1 MYRIRVLSS
10 LRGGLIVAIVAA
22 AAMAEA
28 GGMSPS
34 PLPAAASA
42 ASAPAAARAAAPVTE
57 PRSLQPAGRPRIG
70 LVLSGGGARGLAHV
84 GVLKVLE
91 RERIP
96 IDVIAGTSMGAIIGG
111 LYASGMSAES
121 LERELLKV
129 DWDQLFA
136 TRVARRELSQRRKET
151 DFEIASALEIGLRD
165 GELRVPIGTL
175 SSRGLESLLRRYT
188 LPVRAVR
195 DFDRLPTPFRAVAT
209 DMENGQPLVL
219 KEGDL
224 ALAMRS
230 SMSVPGVF
238 APTEIEGRIL
248 GDGGLVNNLPVDVA
262 RAMGADVVIAV
273 NIGTPLGARDTLG
286 SLIGVTTQMINILT
300 EQNVQRSLATLGP
313 RDLLIAPQ
321 LGLLSS
327 ADFAKAME
335 LIELG
340 ELQTAQMVL
349 QLEAYGVDQ
358 ASYQSWAQARA
369 RPGLPQPVLEFVKFD
384 GSEVTRPERFAE
396 QLETRPGKP
405 FAADAAERDARRLAA
420 SGDYTRVDYQLL
432 RTGSGDDGVVFNLEE
447 KSWGPN
453 YFRFGLGLSTDFSG
467 RSSFNVKIAHV
478 WRWLDEVGSEWRNVV
493 EIGSRPGWST
503 EWYRPLGWNTS
514 LGHDWFIAPTASADR
529 REVVTYAGAEGP
541 ESGRFRRSSL
551 RLGVDLG
558 QPWGEF
564 GELRLGPYLQRWDDK
579 TLIVSRDFAAP
590 GGGTERRE
598 IGLRLRAIVD
608 QLDYA
613 FFAQEGYRLVGEL
626 AGGRVRSGSDA
637 GEAER
642 DFSRVEANVNVATT
656 WAAKHTLNFYGS
668 TLFAGRSAPLGR
680 GLYALGGFQNLSGY
694 EPGQVEGN
702 YLLFGRASYYYRLTP
717 PALTR
722 GFFAGLSLEAG
733 NAWAERRQMSLGDLR
748 TGTSV
753 FLGADTGLGPL
764 YVGVAYAPR
773 GDTAVYLLLGR
784 P

>member
-1 MYRIRVLSS
+1 MRRCRVLSC
-10 LRGGLIVAIVAA
+10 LRACLFVCVFGPAA
-22 AAMAEA
+22 AVESA
-28 GGMSPS
+28 GGSAS
-34 PLPAAASA
+34 PLPAAAQA
-42 ASAPAAARAAAPVTE
+42 ASAPAAAAPVVAAR
-57 PRSLQPAGRPRIG
+57 PLQPAGRPRIG

-96 IDVIAGTSMGAIIGG
+96 IDAIAGTSMGAIIGG
-111 LYASGMSAES
+111 LYASGMSAEV

-151 DFEIASALEIGLRD
+151 DFEIAWALEIGLRD

-209 DMENGQPLVL
+209 DMETGQPLVL

-248 GDGGLVNNLPVDVA
+248 GDGGLVNNLPIDVV
-262 RAMGADVVIAV
+262 RAMGVDVVIAV
-273 NIGTPLGARDTLG
+273 NIGTPLGGRETLG
-286 SLIGVTTQMINILT
+286 SLLGVTSQMINILT
-300 EQNVQRSLATLGP
+300 EQNVQRSLVTLTP

-321 LGLLSS
+321 LGALTS
-327 ADFAKAME
+327 ADFAKTTA

-340 ELQTAQMVL
+340 ELQTAQKVL
-349 QLEAYGVDQ
+349 ELQPYGIDA
-358 ASYQSWAQARA
+358 ASYQAWTQARTQ
-369 RPGLPQPVLEFVKFD
+369 PGLPQPTLGFVKFE
-384 GSEVTRPERFAE
+384 GNEVTQPGRFAAA
-396 QLETRPGKP
+396 LETRPGQP

-420 SGDYTRVDYQLL
+420 SGDYTRVDYQLV
-432 RTGSGDDGVVFNLEE
+432 RDGTGDDGVVFNLEE
-447 KSWGPN
+447 KPWGPN
-453 YFRFGLGLSTDFSG
+453 YFRFGIGLSTDFSG
-467 RSSFNVKIAHV
+467 RSSFNIKIAHV
-478 WRWLDEVGSEWRNVV
+478 WRWLDAAGSEWRNGVQ
-493 EIGSRPGWST
+493 IGSNPGWLTEWYHPLGWST
-503 EWYRPLGWNTS
+503 S
-514 LGHDWFIAPTASADR
+514 LGSDWFIAPTASIDR
-529 REVVTYAGAEGP
+529 KEVVTYASAEGP
-541 ESGRFRRSSL
+541 ESGRFRRSSV
-551 RLGVDLG
+551 RLGLDLG

-579 TLIVSRDFAAP
+579 TLIVSSDFAAADQ
-590 GGGTERRE
+590 GTERRE
-598 IGLRLRAIVD
+598 VGLRLRAVVD

-613 FFAQEGYRLVGEL
+613 FFAQEGYRLVGEV
-626 AGGRVRSGSDA
+626 ARGKVRNGSDA
-637 GEAER
+637 GDAEQ
-642 DFSRVEANVNVATT
+642 DFSRIEANVNFATT
-656 WAAKHTLNFYGS
+656 WATKHTLNFYGS
-668 TLFAGRSAPLGR
+668 TLFAGRATPLGR
-680 GLYALGGFQNLSGY
+680 GLYTLGGFQNLSGY
-694 EPGQVEGN
+694 KPGQVEGN

-722 GFFAGLSLEAG
+722 GFFAGFSLEAG

-748 TGTSV
+748 TGMSA

-764 YVGVAYAPR
+764 YLGLAYAPR
-773 GDTAVYLLLGR
+773 GETALYLLLGR